1 MRTPPSES
9 ASVIEIDF
17 ANNPALKEIFATKE
31 AGDDCRLILEL
42 QLISKS
48 PASVRLGIN
57 KVIAEGESYGGE
69 DDEKEAEPGPTEPI
83 VMKLR
88 GATDRERMSY
98 TGGAKPLHSGP
109 KGEVPETVTNS
120 LGLTSNV

>member
-1 MRTPPSES
+1 MRTPPTES
-9 ASVIEIDF
+9 ASVIDIDY
-17 ANNPALKEIFATKE
+17 ANNGPLKEIFATME
-31 AGDDCRLILEL
+31 AGESCRLILEL

-57 KVIAEGESYGGE
+57 KVISEGESYEGE
-69 DDEKEAEPGPTEPI
+69 EEDKEAEPAPTEPI
-83 VMKLR
+83 VMRLR
-88 GATDRERMSY
+88 NATDRELMGY
-98 TGGAKPLHSGP
+98 KGAEPLHTGP